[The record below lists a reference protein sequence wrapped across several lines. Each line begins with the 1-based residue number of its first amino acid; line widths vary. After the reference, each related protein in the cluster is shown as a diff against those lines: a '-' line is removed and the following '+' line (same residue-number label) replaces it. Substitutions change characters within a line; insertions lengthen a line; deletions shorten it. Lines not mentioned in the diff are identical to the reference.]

1 MQDQVVTFRMPSN
14 EYSRLAYMAVSMD
27 AARKPTTLIRDI
39 VLAWLP
45 PVRCPMPI
53 DPAILTVLI
62 RENELKLGRP
72 IRQLPMDGLFQLDN
86 LP

>member
-1 MQDQVVTFRMPSN
+1 MQDQIVTFRMPSN

-27 AARKPTTLIRDI
+27 ASRKPTTLIRDI

-45 PVRCPMPI
+45 PPRCPMPI
-53 DPAILTVLI
+53 DPAVLANLI
-62 RENELKLGRP
+62 RQNELKLGRP
-72 IRQLPMDGLFQLDN
+72 IRQISMDGLFEMSN